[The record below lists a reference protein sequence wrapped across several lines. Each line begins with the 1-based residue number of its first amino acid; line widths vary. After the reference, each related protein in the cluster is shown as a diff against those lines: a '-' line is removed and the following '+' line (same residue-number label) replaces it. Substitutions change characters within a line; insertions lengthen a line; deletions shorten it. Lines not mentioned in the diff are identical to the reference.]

1 VSEAV
6 ANLVVT
12 GAAHEV
18 AFRPFIVSPL
28 GVVPKG
34 IDKLRLILVLRYV
47 NQFLNVTVGR
57 VSTARLLGMCGKHG

>member
-6 ANLVVT
+6 ATLVVT

-18 AFRPFIVSPL
+18 AFRPFIVFPL

-34 IDKLRLILVLRYV
+34 IDKLWLILDLRYV
-47 NQFLNVTVGR
+47 NSFLKVDSFRYENIR
-57 VSTARLLGMCGKHG
+57 KISSLCKL